1 MKLKLMKRESCSSDG
16 GDRQSDTSS
25 RRSKSIGQSGA
36 WFGRWSGLVLHSN
49 QGLNCL
55 AITKGANQARSFDIR
70 ESFQFYSCS
79 LASRTFLNYLRIIT
93 VSRAELNYFRFL
105 PVHSEPTANFP
116 STSHIELPRM
126 YS

>member
-1 MKLKLMKRESCSSDG
+1 MKLKLMKRESCSCDG

-49 QGLNCL
+49 QRLNCL

-70 ESFQFYSCS
+70 ESLTGPVCRPAVSKSFSFGGYPAQQHLEPRKQAPSPHQYRARPLSC
-79 LASRTFLNYLRIIT
+79 
-93 VSRAELNYFRFL
+93 
-105 PVHSEPTANFP
+105 
-116 STSHIELPRM
+116 
-126 YS
+126 